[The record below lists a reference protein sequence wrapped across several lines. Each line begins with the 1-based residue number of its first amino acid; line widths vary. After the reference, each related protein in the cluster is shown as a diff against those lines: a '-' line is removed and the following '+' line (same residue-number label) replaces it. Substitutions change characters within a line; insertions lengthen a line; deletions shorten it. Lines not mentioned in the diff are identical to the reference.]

1 MNYLV
6 AFLAAFLSFNILLS
20 AGAVL
25 AMGASFFN
33 RRATVFSRKL
43 ELQFHY
49 LVALLVVAVAV
60 VQQLFPAE
68 AFFTPIARVW
78 AASSFRSFRTEYVG
92 SPSTSG
98 TIISLA
104 SGTPLSGEVLSSA
117 ALGIAVVAALM
128 TLAFI
133 RVIRDVQLLRRLTCS
148 SMDIRLVGRV
158 RIICADQLHTPLSF
172 RIPKQAVV
180 AIPTE
185 LICSSETLRISIFH
199 ELQHHRQR
207 DTQFVYLFSALK
219 VLCFFNPLVYFWNA
233 VVNDVQEF
241 ACDEA
246 LIGRNDVSS
255 QAYIG
260 CLLEVAET
268 ALQHKTKLDCA
279 PSFALVAG
287 RNKLKRRMED
297 MKSLKKAR
305 YGRVVMAGIALAST
319 FVLLGTA
326 RATQGL
332 VQDRRISMD
341 EAVAMVAQ
349 VNSTSEFRVV
359 INQSVLA
366 ELNRYLGTPEGRL
379 FVQSALQRMEL
390 YQPMVS
396 AKRAQYGVLS
406 EFAAIP
412 IVESGYQNLPQR
424 GNNHTLGAG
433 LWQFIPSTARKF
445 GLRVDAQVDERL
457 DIERET
463 DAAMRL
469 LLVNKERFN
478 SWELS
483 LLAYN
488 VGEDKVEDA
497 INRTG
502 SRDVWTLINAGV
514 ENDKA
519 YVAKVMA
526 AILIMKNPGFVN

>member
-1 MNYLV
+1 MNDLV

-20 AGAVL
+20 AGSILAV
-25 AMGASFFN
+25 GASFFN

-49 LVALLVVAVAV
+49 LIALLVVAVAV
-60 VQQLFPAE
+60 VQQLFPAG

-78 AASSFRSFRTEYVG
+78 AASSLRSFRTEYA
-92 SPSTSG
+92 SSTSASG

-117 ALGIAVVAALM
+117 ALGIAVVAILM
-128 TLAFI
+128 TLALI

-148 SMDIRLVGRV
+148 SMDIRRVGHV

-172 RIPKQAVV
+172 RIPMQAVV

-207 DTQFVYLFSALK
+207 DTLFVYLFSALK
-219 VLCFFNPLVYFWNA
+219 VFCFFNPLVYFWNA

-246 LIGRNDVSS
+246 LIGRKDVSP

-268 ALQHKTKLDCA
+268 ALQHRTKLDCA

-305 YGRVVMAGIALAST
+305 YGRVVMAGIGLAS
-319 FVLLGTA
+319 
-326 RATQGL
+326 
-332 VQDRRISMD
+332 ISRHCN
-341 EAVAMVAQ
+341 AW
-349 VNSTSEFRVV
+349 NC
-359 INQSVLA
+359 INH
-366 ELNRYLGTPEGRL
+366 P
-379 FVQSALQRMEL
+379 F
-390 YQPMVS
+390 
-396 AKRAQYGVLS
+396 
-406 EFAAIP
+406 
-412 IVESGYQNLPQR
+412 PQR
-424 GNNHTLGAG
+424 ERNMVFL
-433 LWQFIPSTARKF
+433 LSSPQFP
-445 GLRVDAQVDERL
+445 
-457 DIERET
+457 
-463 DAAMRL
+463 
-469 LLVNKERFN
+469 
-478 SWELS
+478 
-483 LLAYN
+483 
-488 VGEDKVEDA
+488 
-497 INRTG
+497 
-502 SRDVWTLINAGV
+502 
-514 ENDKA
+514 
-519 YVAKVMA
+519 
-526 AILIMKNPGFVN
+526 